1 MNRILIEQ
9 NPWWEDKNAITQDKD
24 IHNYM
29 NANVR
34 FSLPAFTPKR
44 GAYNPRATA
53 GWKNHASKNLI
64 MEKLSTGKP
73 EGVFISVQK
82 AVIR

>member
-44 GAYNPRATA
+44 VHIIRGPRQV
-53 GWKNHASKNLI
+53 
-64 MEKLSTGKP
+64 GKTT
-73 EGVFISVQK
+73 
-82 AVIR
+82 